1 MQYQKEILLKNKKRC
16 LLRQLGAS
24 DAEAMLRNFLLT
36 HGETDYLLSY
46 PEETTLTVEQEEM
59 LLAQKGASGRE
70 VEIGSFLDGRLVGT
84 AGVDAIG
91 ERAKVRHRAEF
102 GIAVEKSCW
111 GLGIG
116 RALTEASIECAKQAD
131 YAQLELEVV
140 AENESAIALYKSLG
154 FVEYG
159 RNPLGFCSRLTG
171 TWQELILMRL
181 LLK

>member
-1 MQYQKEILLKNKKRC
+1 MRYQKEILLKNGKRC

-36 HGETDYLLSY
+36 HEETDYLLSY
-46 PEETTLTVEQEEM
+46 PDEQRFTLEQEAAF
-59 LLAQKGASGRE
+59 LAQKEASGRE
-70 VEIGSFLDGRLVGT
+70 VEIGAFLDGRLVGT
-84 AGVDAIG
+84 AGVNAIG
-91 ERAKVRHRAEF
+91 EKAKVRHRAEF

-116 RALTEASIECAKQAD
+116 RALTEASIECAKQAG
-131 YAQLELEVV
+131 YVQLELEVV
-140 AENESAIALYKSLG
+140 AKNGPAVRLYESLG
-154 FVEYG
+154 FAEYG
-159 RNPLGFCSRLTG
+159 RNPLGFCSRQTG

>member
-1 MQYQKEILLKNKKRC
+1 MQYQKEILLKNGERC
-16 LLRQLGAS
+16 ILRQLGAF
-24 DAEAMLRNFLLT
+24 DAEDMLKHFLLT

-46 PEETTLTVEQEEM
+46 PDEQCFTMEQENAF
-59 LLAQKGASGRE
+59 LAQKEDSGRE
-70 VEIGSFLDGRLVGT
+70 VEIGAFLDGRLVGT
-84 AGVDAIG
+84 AGVDATG

-159 RNPLGFCSRLTG
+159 RNPLGFRSRLTG